1 LYADGRD
8 TVVTLLCRCYVGSAI
23 LAGMTISRLWGKLRH
38 PQTTA
43 RWRLTLL
50 YGGMFLVCGAALLA
64 VTYALVSHQI
74 TGGSGIENPPSPA
87 RASGGTNTPFIPPLP
102 RGGVNPELPPPSLT
116 TPPNVPAAVVRVL
129 RSSAGQ
135 EFLRLVETQQQV
147 HELNQLEIESAIALG
162 IMTVVSGLLGWVV
175 AGRVLRPVR
184 RITATTQEISE
195 TNLHRRL
202 DLAGPRDEFG
212 MLAETI
218 DSLLA
223 RLEAAFESQRRFVA
237 NASHELRTPL
247 TTMRAALDVSIAK
260 PHPSS
265 DTRSLE
271 ASLREDLDQAD
282 RLLESFL
289 VLARAQRRQLDETL
303 VSLSHVVRDALNR
316 QDEAI
321 AVKQIE
327 LHSSLAPVCVE
338 GSETLLERMVENLLD
353 NAVRHNLP
361 HGSVSVS
368 CEADRETA
376 RLVVESDGS
385 LLDQEAVGQLAQ
397 PFRRLGTER
406 TGSQNGH
413 GLGLSIVAA
422 VAAAHGGELTLYA
435 REQGGLGAEIAL
447 PVAHAHATAT
457 SA

>member
-1 LYADGRD
+1 
-8 TVVTLLCRCYVGSAI
+8 
-23 LAGMTISRLWGKLRH
+23 M
-38 PQTTA
+38 
-43 RWRLTLL
+43 
-50 YGGMFLVCGAALLA
+50 
-64 VTYALVSHQI
+64 
-74 TGGSGIENPPSPA
+74 
-87 RASGGTNTPFIPPLP
+87 
-102 RGGVNPELPPPSLT
+102 
-116 TPPNVPAAVVRVL
+116 
-129 RSSAGQ
+129 
-135 EFLRLVETQQQV
+135 
-147 HELNQLEIESAIALG
+147 
-162 IMTVVSGLLGWVV
+162 
-175 AGRVLRPVR
+175 
-184 RITATTQEISE
+184 
-195 TNLHRRL
+195 
-202 DLAGPRDEFG
+202 
-212 MLAETI
+212 
-218 DSLLA
+218 
-223 RLEAAFESQRRFVA
+223 
-237 NASHELRTPL
+237 
-247 TTMRAALDVSIAK
+247 
-260 PHPSS
+260 
-265 DTRSLE
+265 
-271 ASLREDLDQAD
+271 
-282 RLLESFL
+282 
-289 VLARAQRRQLDETL
+289 
-303 VSLSHVVRDALNR
+303 SLSHVVGDALNR

-327 LHSSLAPVCVE
+327 LHSSLAPVSVE